1 MKSAMSKETKDSQ
14 SRIDVYLETLGE
26 NSGIREDII
35 KLFSDYAKEKSIDMP
50 LESGLYILG
59 IAVPLIGFAYWVL
72 NEASN
77 DGRKKVYFLS
87 RDGYQPYLIAK
98 KISDALNMGMECR
111 YLNVSRLSARI
122 PTYRL
127 NPEKSIDLICVGG
140 IDVTPLGILKRGG
153 LNEEECNNV
162 LKETSLTDVR
172 DKILNYR
179 EVLEIREEL
188 KKCDLLKEYI
198 VKYSDYAFD
207 NAVGYLKQE
216 GLCDDEK
223 IAIVDSGWIGTL
235 QQSLETLIKCV
246 NPNADVAGYYFGLYE
261 SPKPGNYNS
270 FYFSP
275 SGAIRRKARF
285 SNSLFEAVVSSSEGM
300 TLRYKKEDERYY
312 PVFNDA
318 VNPNQT
324 GIESNIEVLFML
336 LERIREKSFGEIGTD
351 ICEKIFNLL
360 MANPS
365 ELEVE
370 TFGDYIFSDDVTDK
384 SLKKVAAELSVEDL
398 KNQRL
403 INKLLIVLGIKHK
416 TIRESAWI
424 EGSAVKAY
432 GNTNNSNR
440 ELGHIRIYKTFV
452 YCKKQFERMIGVG
465 KNA

>member
-1 MKSAMSKETKDSQ
+1 MEAMSKDTYDPN
-14 SRIDVYLETLGE
+14 SRIDDYLEALGKD
-26 NSGIREDII
+26 SGLKNDIL
-35 KLFSDYAKEKSIDMP
+35 KVFSDYRTAESKEMP
-50 LESGLYILG
+50 LESKLYLLG
-59 IAVPLIGFAYWVL
+59 ISVPLIGFAYWVL
-72 NEASN
+72 NEASKN
-77 DGRKKVYFLS
+77 GRKKVYFLS

-98 KISDALNMGMECR
+98 KISESLNLETECR

-122 PTYRL
+122 PTYKL
-127 NPEKSIDLICVGG
+127 DPEKSIDLICVGG
-140 IDVTPLGILKRGG
+140 IDVTPFGILKRGG
-153 LNEEECNNV
+153 LSEEECENI
-162 LKETSLTDVR
+162 LKETSLTDIR

-198 VKYSDYAFD
+198 VKYSDHAFD
-207 NAVGYLKQE
+207 DAIGYFKQE

-261 SPKPGNYNS
+261 SPKTGNYNS

-336 LERIREKSFGEIGTD
+336 LERIGRKSFGEVSTD

-365 ELEVE
+365 KLEVE

-384 SLKKVAAELSVEDL
+384 SLKKVAAELSVEEL